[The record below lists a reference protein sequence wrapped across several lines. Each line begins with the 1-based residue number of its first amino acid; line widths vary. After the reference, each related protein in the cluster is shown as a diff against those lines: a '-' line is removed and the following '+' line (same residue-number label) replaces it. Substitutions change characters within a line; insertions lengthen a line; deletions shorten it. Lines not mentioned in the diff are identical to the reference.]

1 MFFKTASCEM
11 SKPTDDSRDAL
22 TCFAVTLMLGLMQVV
37 YNAGWM
43 GSVVTFTSIA
53 VVSGTCA
60 VDLHRQLSSTIRCRQ
75 ICGKATSL
83 WPPTSWLTSVSHL
96 DHEDHVNHVNHV
108 NHEGFSEGI
117 QREDSN
123 IRTL

>member
-11 SKPTDDSRDAL
+11 SKPTEDARDAL
-22 TCFAVTLMLGLMQVV
+22 TCFAATLTLCLMQVI

-43 GSVVTFTSIA
+43 GSIVTFTSIA

-60 VDLHRQLSSTIRCRQ
+60 VDLHRHLSSAIRCRQ
-75 ICGKATSL
+75 ICGEATPL
-83 WPPTSWLTSVSHL
+83 WPPTSWLTSVSNL
-96 DHEDHVNHVNHV
+96 NHS
-108 NHEGFSEGI
+108 ERGFGERF

-123 IRTL
+123 IRTQ